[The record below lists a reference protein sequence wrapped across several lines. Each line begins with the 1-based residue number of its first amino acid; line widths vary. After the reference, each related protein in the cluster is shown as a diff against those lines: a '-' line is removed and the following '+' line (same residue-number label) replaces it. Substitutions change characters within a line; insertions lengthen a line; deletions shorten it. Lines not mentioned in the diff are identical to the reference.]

1 MSKSKLR
8 VVVNG
13 VSFYTTET
21 AIKRG
26 VGDFSLINTA
36 VQLCRADMGKSL
48 GMARTYAIYD
58 SKMNKTSYDVQISKV
73 Q

>member
-1 MSKSKLR
+1 MKYR

-13 VSFYTTET
+13 VSFYTSMS

-36 VQLCRADMGKSL
+36 VRLCAEEMGKSE
-48 GMARTYAIYD
+48 GFGKTFTIYD
-58 SKMNKTSYDVQISKV
+58 SKMRKSTFDVQISKV
-73 Q
+73 K